1 MLVSMNA
8 SEENVRDLAP
18 TPTLEV
24 NPRSVKVATP
34 EESGLTVTDV
44 TAAPLLPTL
53 ST

>member
-1 MLVSMNA
+1 MNA

-18 TPTLEV
+18 TPTFEV

-34 EESGLTVTDV
+34 EESVLTVTEV